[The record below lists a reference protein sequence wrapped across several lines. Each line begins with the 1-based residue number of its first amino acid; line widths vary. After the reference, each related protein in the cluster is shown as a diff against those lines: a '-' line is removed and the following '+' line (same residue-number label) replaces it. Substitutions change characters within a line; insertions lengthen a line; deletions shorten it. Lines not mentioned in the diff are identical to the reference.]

1 MLAKFPSRVRP
12 NSVAISESA
21 DKPQT
26 LLRDSGIADGHMFFS
41 LLAWENRSS
50 PKAVAVVM
58 SAASANVTTATAFA
72 FRSGTDGSE
81 GHRAIADMR
90 CWLAARVDLPLAD
103 DSPVQ
108 ESAGSRQRL
117 YEAAPQGEGNVWP
130 AAPCC
135 PWDDFNDAKVTCR
148 CRMASV
154 FIANRLK
161 SSSLLH
167 DERISGSCQRHLPI
181 VMRRS
186 ATFVGHRKINPGRQG
201 AKAPNQEGKS

>member
-1 MLAKFPSRVRP
+1 
-12 NSVAISESA
+12 
-21 DKPQT
+21 
-26 LLRDSGIADGHMFFS
+26 
-41 LLAWENRSS
+41 
-50 PKAVAVVM
+50 
-58 SAASANVTTATAFA
+58 
-72 FRSGTDGSE
+72 
-81 GHRAIADMR
+81 MR
-90 CWLAARVDLPLAD
+90 CWLAERVDRPLAD

-117 YEAAPQGEGNVWP
+117 CEAAPQGEGNVWP

-181 VMRRS
+181 VMRRA

-201 AKAPNQEGKS
+201 AKAPNQREKIKLQIQNDMIHYETFQIPTYSLGYLINADPTGLTDLEIELIDGFLDENFPQGCTVDIDTCIDPYFSSSPAFGLPCEVYDLVLYSN